1 MDDSTVLNNDCLIRQ
16 NMLIGTEATV
26 LLQKSAVVIFGLGGV
41 GSYAAEAT
49 ARAGVGRICL
59 VDGDVVAKS
68 NLNRQL
74 VALSSTVGKSKAR
87 VMSERI
93 ADISK
98 EIRTETME
106 FFYTEETADRIDLAE
121 FDYII
126 DAIDMV
132 SAKLLLIERAN
143 RQGVPIISA
152 MGTGKQTGS
161 HCLYNGGYL
170 RNVGLPVVQ
179 GDEEGTAEEGH
190 RAAESSLFSRGA
202 HKPPGRRGS
211 CGRKA
216 ADAGKCVVCAAGCR
230 HDSCGRGHQGFGTD
244 SAAGQL
250 RNI

>member
-1 MDDSTVLNNDCLIRQ
+1 
-16 NMLIGTEATV
+16 MLIGTEATA

-49 ARAGVGRICL
+49 ARAGVGKICL
-59 VDGDVVAKS
+59 VDGDVVAES

-132 SAKLLLIERAN
+132 SAKLLLIEQAN
-143 RQGVPIISA
+143 RQNVPIISA
-152 MGTGKQTGS
+152 MGTGNKLDPTAFMTADIYETS
-161 HCLYNGGYL
+161 VCPLCRVMRREL
-170 RNVGLPVVQ
+170 RKRGIERLKVVYSKEEPISPR
-179 GDEEGTAEEGH
+179 EEGE
-190 RAAESSLFSRGA
+190 AAD
-202 HKPPGRRGS
+202 GRRQTPGS
-211 CGRKA
+211 VSFVPPVAGMILAGEVIKA
-216 ADAGKCVVCAAGCR
+216 LGQTAR
-230 HDSCGRGHQGFGTD
+230 QDSCVIFERK
-244 SAAGQL
+244 
-250 RNI
+250 